1 VAFSSFGTLSAF
13 GLTQQSELVVQC
25 HSLVFRRF
33 PGKALFSNHAE
44 RLDFLNRANRLAQRW
59 KLSLW
64 AFRLFQGSA
73 HFVLEGTDKQVRQ
86 FQRLLQSGHGV
97 WRFHQGDVLV
107 WAPVEQWCLGGAQEG
122 LHEMDRLHAVGIK
135 DGLLAPWS
143 SLRDYLGLR
152 EAQWFDPPQE
162 LESYRSRAQWQ
173 ERHGLRVLTCLSEHR
188 RNPSKPIPAAWVDEA
203 IVHTTGLGVACRK
216 NAVLRSACLWFAG
229 WELWEI
235 TIQRSIGSSG
245 VRKAIRNCDQTLLMG
260 VLTHLQAPR
269 LFASVQAVDGLEAPC

>member
-1 VAFSSFGTLSAF
+1 MAFFSFGTLSAL
-13 GLTQQSELVVQC
+13 GLTQESEFVVQC
-25 HSLVFRRF
+25 HSLVFRRL
-33 PGKALFSNHAE
+33 PGKALFSSNAE
-44 RLDFLNRANRLAQRW
+44 RLDFLNRAKGLAQRW

-73 HFVLEGTDKQVRQ
+73 HFVLEGAEKQVRQ

-107 WAPVEQWCLGGAQEG
+107 WAPVELWCVGGAHEG
-122 LHEMDRLHAVGIK
+122 LREVDLLHTVGIE

-152 EAQWFDPPQE
+152 EAPWFDLPQE
-162 LESYRSRAQWQ
+162 LESYRSAAQWR
-173 ERHGLRVLTCLSEHR
+173 ERNRLQVLTSLSAHR
-188 RNPSKPIPAAWVDEA
+188 RNPLKPVPAAWVDEA
-203 IVHTTGLGVACRK
+203 IVHTTGLGIKSRK
-216 NAVLRSACLWFAG
+216 NSGLRSACRWFAG

-235 TIQRSIGSSG
+235 TIQLSIGSSG
-245 VRKAIRNCDQTLLMG
+245 VRKAIRNCDPTLLMG

-269 LFASVQAVDGLEAPC
+269 LFASIHAVVGSEAPC

>member
-1 VAFSSFGTLSAF
+1 VAFFSFGTLSAL
-13 GLTQQSELVVQC
+13 GLAQQSEFIVEC
-25 HSLVFRRF
+25 HSLVFRRL
-33 PGKALFSNHAE
+33 PGKALFSSNAE

-73 HFVLEGTDKQVRQ
+73 HFVLEGAEKQVRQ

-97 WRFHQGDVLV
+97 WRFHRADVLV
-107 WAPVEQWCLGGAQEG
+107 WAPVEQWRLGGAQEG
-122 LHEMDRLHAVGIK
+122 LREVDRLHTVGIT
-135 DGLLAPWS
+135 DGLQAPWS

-162 LESYRSRAQWQ
+162 LEPYRTRAQWR
-173 ERHGLRVLTCLSEHR
+173 ESNRLPVLASLSDYR

-203 IVHTTGLGVACRK
+203 IVQTTGFGIACRK
-216 NAVLRSACLWFAG
+216 NAVLRSSCLWFAG

-235 TIQRSIGSSG
+235 TIQLSIGASG
-245 VRKAIRNCDQTLLMG
+245 VRKAIRNCDPTLLMG
-260 VLTHLQAPR
+260 VLTHLQAPQ
-269 LFASVQAVDGLEAPC
+269 LFASIQTVDGPQSPC